1 MIRPKIRLRLCDNR
15 YILYYRRRIK
25 TTAGPLWR
33 FTAFDII
40 YFNTN
45 LFLKTKILS
54 FAREPKHPEINRE
67 PPMSPPLR
75 YNLKVSFRNS
85 CSWKKRINQNLYI
98 FFFFFCPRAQK
109 LFFSINII
117 FGALKKKSVLTT
129 PKLTHIQRQAAAS
142 GQQVRYDMAFFKNPA
157 LKNLWITNNK
167 RISKNLW
174 R

>member
-1 MIRPKIRLRLCDNR
+1 MPKIRLRLCDNR
-15 YILYYRRRIK
+15 HILYYRRRIK
-25 TTAGPLWR
+25 TTAYEDLLHSIL
-33 FTAFDII
+33 FT
-40 YFNTN
+40 
-45 LFLKTKILS
+45 LILIC
-54 FAREPKHPEINRE
+54 FWKPKFYLLQENQKHPEINRE

-85 CSWKKRINQNLYI
+85 YSWKKRINQNLYI
-98 FFFFFCPRAQK
+98 FFFLFFVPAPKNC
-109 LFFSINII
+109 FFSINII

>member
-1 MIRPKIRLRLCDNR
+1 MFRPKIRLRLCDNR
-15 YILYYRRRIK
+15 YILYYRRSIK
-25 TTAGPLWR
+25 TTASPLWR

-85 CSWKKRINQNLYI
+85 YSWKKRINQNLYT
-98 FFFFFCPRAQK
+98 FFFFFVLAPKNC
-109 LFFSINII
+109 FFLLILSLELWKKICINH
-117 FGALKKKSVLTT
+117 S
-129 PKLTHIQRQAAAS
+129 
-142 GQQVRYDMAFFKNPA
+142 
-157 LKNLWITNNK
+157 
-167 RISKNLW
+167 
-174 R
+174 